1 MKDVMT
7 LQDKVKFDQYYSA
20 FTNNGV
26 FTNKDKNL
34 QQTELSDLLTTP
46 DATRFIPQVVQ
57 TIIREALE
65 PALVI
70 VPNLFQ
76 EVKIEKG
83 QSIQLG
89 ALGAMHAAEIAEG
102 GEYPEIMFDVSDKGD
117 MISFATSKHGLM
129 IRVTE
134 EVVQENQ
141 WDVLG
146 LWLRAAGKALA
157 RHKELYAMRL
167 LNTMGV
173 TIFDNT
179 TPANGQLGT
188 TTGRG
193 IDGAQN
199 GSMSTNDI
207 FDMYAY
213 LLHRGFT
220 PDTLLMHPLAW
231 RVFMCDAEMREI
243 VLKGATL
250 TSRRMPSGS
259 YAKAWGTGFAGK
271 GIRTT
276 ATGDE
281 DLTAPTTGSV
291 EKIGSSAWVQTLN
304 GLAATFNI
312 APNYLPTP
320 LTVLVTPYIS
330 YTAPVYNSSATKG
343 KTSLVMTDSSNCGLL
358 ITKQGVQNSEFTDP
372 LRDIRCLKVNERYG
386 FGLLEQGKSVAV
398 ADNISIVRNYVFENT
413 NSVTLSE
420 LTTDQAV

>member
-1 MKDVMT
+1 MELK
-7 LQDKVKFDQYYSA
+7 LQDKVKFEQYYQA

-26 FTNKDKNL
+26 FESKDAERV
-34 QQTELSDLLTTP
+34 TEIRDLLTTP

-65 PALVI
+65 PNLVI

-76 EVKIEKG
+76 EVRIERG
-83 QSIQLG
+83 QQIQLG
-89 ALGAMHAAEIAEG
+89 ALGAMVAGEIPEG
-102 GEYPEIMFDVSDKGD
+102 GEYPETMFDVSDQGD
-117 MISFATSKHGLM
+117 MIAFTTSKHGLM

-134 EVVQENQ
+134 EVITDNQ
-141 WDVLG
+141 WDVMG

-157 RHKELYAMRL
+157 RHKEQYAMRL
-167 LNTMGV
+167 LDTMGV

-220 PDTLLMHPLAW
+220 PDMLIMHPLAW
-231 RVFMCDAEMREI
+231 RVFMCDPEMREI

-250 TSRRMPSGS
+250 TSRRLPQGNS
-259 YAKAWGTGFAGK
+259 AAAWGTGFTGK
-271 GIRTT
+271 GLRTT
-276 ATGDE
+276 ATGTE
-281 DLTAPTTGSV
+281 TLTAAAAGNV
-291 EKIGSSAWVQTLN
+291 EKIGASTWLQTLN
-304 GLAATFNI
+304 GLAATFSI
-312 APNYLPTP
+312 APRYLPTP
-320 LTVLVTPYIS
+320 LTVLVTPYVS
-330 YTAPVYNSSATKG
+330 YTAPVYNASATKG
-343 KTSLVMTDSSNCGLL
+343 KTSIVMTDSSNCGLL
-358 ITKQGVQNSEFTDP
+358 VTRQPVQNSEFTDP
-372 LRDIRCLKVNERYG
+372 LRDIRALKVNERYG

-398 ADNISIVRNYVFENT
+398 ANNISIVKNYVFENV

-420 LTTDQAV
+420 LTTDAAV